1 MADPN
6 ATANPTR
13 REVLKNSSCLT
24 ASALLAGTPVVLPPV
39 GGQETIHVAVVGCG
53 GRGSGAAKNALLVKR
68 GPTKLVAMADVFE
81 DRINSSYGALSGELP
96 DQVDVPEE
104 RRFLGFEGYKEA
116 MDCLRPGDV
125 VILATPPAFRWVH
138 FTYAIQKGL
147 HVFMEK
153 PVTVD
158 GPSSRRMLALGEESK
173 KRGMKVG
180 VGLMSRH
187 SRAMQELHEKVRA
200 GELGEIIAQRGY
212 RMQGPVAFFRSLPKP
227 EHLTDLQYQI
237 RRFHSFLWASGGAYN
252 DFFIH
257 IIDQL
262 AWMKG
267 SRPIK
272 AQASGGRHYRYSDA
286 GERYVDQNLDSYSV
300 EYTYDDG
307 TKMMFEGRNMVNCQT
322 RFSSYMHCTKGSA
335 VVSATSDCGLPSSI
349 HSDQSLSRKSR
360 TWTSRV
366 PDGERNPYQNEW
378 EDLIAAIRDD
388 TPYHEVEYGIEASM
402 LCNMGRMAAH
412 TGREITYEQALNCEQ
427 EFGAGVD
434 QLTMD
439 SASPLMPGDD
449 GLYAVPEPGIKIDRE
464 Y

>member
-1 MADPN
+1 MTDMADPN
-6 ATANPTR
+6 VNPNLDPTR
-13 REVLKNSSCLT
+13 RELLKSSSCLT
-24 ASALLAGTPVVLPPV
+24 ASALLAGAPVVLPPV
-39 GGQETIHVAVVGCG
+39 GGQEVIHVAVVGCG

-81 DRINSSYGALSGELP
+81 DRMNSSYGALSGELP

-227 EHLTDLQYQI
+227 DHLTDLQYQI

-257 IIDQL
+257 IAADQGAGL
-262 AWMKG
+262 RGASLPLQRRG
-267 SRPIK
+267 RALRGPESR
-272 AQASGGRHYRYSDA
+272 QLLGGVHLRRRHEDDVRGPQHGELPDA
-286 GERYVDQNLDSYSV
+286 LLELHALHQGLRGGLGHQRLRAALEHSLGPEPQPEEPNLDLA
-300 EYTYDDG
+300 
-307 TKMMFEGRNMVNCQT
+307 C
-322 RFSSYMHCTKGSA
+322 A
-335 VVSATSDCGLPSSI
+335 
-349 HSDQSLSRKSR
+349 
-360 TWTSRV
+360 
-366 PDGERNPYQNEW
+366 
-378 EDLIAAIRDD
+378 
-388 TPYHEVEYGIEASM
+388 
-402 LCNMGRMAAH
+402 
-412 TGREITYEQALNCEQ
+412 
-427 EFGAGVD
+427 
-434 QLTMD
+434 
-439 SASPLMPGDD
+439 
-449 GLYAVPEPGIKIDRE
+449 
-464 Y
+464 